1 MIKESISFVVCG
13 NIGPTRGFEQLI
25 KNWKYCPK
33 EACLYIQ
40 GKDNDFKTYLQN
52 LKSTQNLIKGKSLFF
67 PAAVRENEIISSIK
81 KYDVGII
88 PYEPVC
94 LNNKYCFPNKFSQYL
109 KAGLPI
115 LANKLP
121 AVARILKGTGAGLS
135 VDFKNEDE
143 FLSVIRYFVEKANL
157 KKAKEAALFLHQK
170 RICWEITSKPFYNS
184 LEITSGPIPTQKNH
198 NFQLSKTSEYYFT
211 KKFFQKSRKIKKS
224 ENTFFIGPHYNS
236 RQLLFM
242 LLCLLIAKIIFH
254 FNCRLLKNKPTNY
267 PMKVFF
273 GIRPTLLKIGVF
285 ERYDSIVKKR
295 LSPI

>member
-1 MIKESISFVVCG
+1 MIKESISFLVCG

-25 KNWKYCPK
+25 KNWQKCPK
-33 EACLYIQ
+33 EAILYIQ

-88 PYEPVC
+88 PYEPLC

-121 AVARILKGTGAGLS
+121 VVARILKGTGAGFS
-135 VDFKNEDE
+135 VDFKNEDA
-143 FLSVIRYFVEKANL
+143 FLSVIRYFADAANL
-157 KKAKEAALFLHQK
+157 KKAKEAALVLHQNK
-170 RICWEITSKPFYNS
+170 ICWEVTSKPFYDS
-184 LEITSGPIPTQKNH
+184 LKITSFPIPPQKNH
-198 NFQLSKTSEYYFT
+198 NLKLSKTSKFHFT
-211 KKFFQKSRKIKKS
+211 KRFSEKIRKKKTA
-224 ENTFFIGPHYNS
+224 NTFFVKPHYNS
-236 RQLLFM
+236 RQLIFS
-242 LLCLLIAKIIFH
+242 LLCLFIAKVIFY
-254 FNCRLLKNKPTNY
+254 FNCQLLKNEPTKY
-267 PMKVFF
+267 PMKVFL
-273 GIRPTLLKIGVF
+273 GIRPILLKIGVF
-285 ERYDSIVKKR
+285 ERYDSIVKKW